1 MPGSVVSA
9 NMVFTLGLRH
19 TFVGR
24 QRALALVQLPVIQTP
39 PLRLGRCRKNLPLCA
54 AVFRCANLGH
64 EFVSSTDMTSYLAHH
79 TKKKQILARKEA
91 ALQRLIDSAAPDR
104 KLIAAAEEVRDA
116 RIRVLHVQRS
126 VIVPKGDADT
136 QYAKIDAKIERIA
149 ETTAIAIL
157 SEFGCAID
165 ADGDVTGRASGT

>member
-1 MPGSVVSA
+1 M
-9 NMVFTLGLRH
+9 
-19 TFVGR
+19 
-24 QRALALVQLPVIQTP
+24 
-39 PLRLGRCRKNLPLCA
+39 
-54 AVFRCANLGH
+54 
-64 EFVSSTDMTSYLAHH
+64 SSTDMTSYLAHH